1 MEVEFADDP
10 RGYLVDEISLLLM
23 LFQCSFHCERDS
35 PTE

>member
-10 RGYLVDEISLLLM
+10 HEYLVDGISLLLT
-23 LFQCSFHCERDS
+23 LFQGSFHCERDS